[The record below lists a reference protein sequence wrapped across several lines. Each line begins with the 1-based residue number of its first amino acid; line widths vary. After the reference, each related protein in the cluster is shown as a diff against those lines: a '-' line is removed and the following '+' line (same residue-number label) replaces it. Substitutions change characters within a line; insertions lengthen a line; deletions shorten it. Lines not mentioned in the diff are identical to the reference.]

1 MHVLHSEISFVSL
14 QIAVH
19 NYWRNDAWEWL
30 VGQRRSHRQWRT
42 QMKIELGTS
51 ILSLPRDGL
60 IALRDAQGTRVT
72 CVGGALWIT
81 EDHRDSDV
89 ILEAGEAFTIDRS
102 GLTLVMALHPASL
115 RLSEHR
121 ESRAAR
127 FAGWFSR
134 LRPAS
139 GQVAVC

>member
-1 MHVLHSEISFVSL
+1 M
-14 QIAVH
+14 
-19 NYWRNDAWEWL
+19 
-30 VGQRRSHRQWRT
+30 

-51 ILSLPRDGL
+51 TLSLPRDGL

-81 EDHRDSDV
+81 EDHRESDV
-89 ILEAGEAFTIDRS
+89 ILEAGEAFTIGSDW
-102 GLTLVMALHPASL
+102 LVMALHCATRQPKSL
-115 RLSEHR
+115 
-121 ESRAAR
+121 AAR

-139 GQVAVC
+139 GQVAAC